1 MIVHRREALTGRVLL
16 IVLMAFT
23 ILPFVSLFV
32 TALHPSGTYP
42 PGLDWPSRPRWG
54 NFATAFR
61 ASHMGELLGSSVLI
75 VLGVVPVSLLLATL
89 AGFAI
94 GHLRMP
100 GRRLVLLVFVLG
112 LTLPFEGIVTPLYY
126 QTRELGILNTRWAII
141 LPLIGLFMP
150 FSVYWM
156 RAHFVNM
163 PQDLSE
169 GARIDGANT
178 WQLFWRIHV
187 PLAMPAISSLA
198 ILLFL
203 WTWNQF
209 LLAIVLVDDPTKRT
223 VAGALGAFQGQ
234 WGTDI
239 PLLCAG
245 SLLILAP
252 TLVVFLIFQRR
263 FVASLL
269 QGSLKG

>member
-1 MIVHRREALTGRVLL
+1 VILARREAWTGRVLL
-16 IVLMAFT
+16 ILLMAFT
-23 ILPFVSLFV
+23 VVPFLSLFV

-42 PGLDWPSRPRWG
+42 AGLAWPSHPHWG
-54 NFATAFR
+54 NFAKAFR
-61 ASHMGELLGSSVLI
+61 AAHMGKLLTSSVLI

-94 GHLRMP
+94 GHLRMV
-100 GRRLVLLVFVLG
+100 GRRLVFLVFVFG

-126 QTRELGILNTRWAII
+126 QVRGMGLLNTRWAII

-150 FSVYWM
+150 FSVFWM

-163 PQDLSE
+163 PQELSDS
-169 GARIDGANT
+169 ARIDGANT

-209 LLAIVLVDDPTKRT
+209 LLAIVLVDDPAKRT
-223 VAGALGAFQGQ
+223 MAGALGAFQGQ

-263 FVASLL
+263 FVTALL